1 MNTSSNPLIRPE
13 TPFQRRVVDA
23 IDRAKPARGVGTFIK
38 PLPGGVSQ
46 TIAKQRRQ
54 STTLRPLEI
63 VSASSVTIKVTTS
76 TILGAMP
83 TIGGVRLDATTAPT
97 ITVPSSGTRY
107 VVATITGTPTTTTV
121 TTSLGTRVF
130 FHPTMGSITV
140 DIAIATTAPTSA
152 DLFGSTGIFKIHL
165 GTVINGTSVASNG
178 YGPITGFVQDQLD
191 GSGDGTLILN
201 HPGT

>member
-23 IDRAKPARGVGTFIK
+23 IDRAKPARGIGISAK
-38 PLPGGVSQ
+38 PLPGGVSLEAQKPKQQ
-46 TIAKQRRQ
+46 TAAFK
-54 STTLRPLEI
+54 PLEI
-63 VSASSVTIKVTTS
+63 VLLNGLKIKVASS

-107 VVATITGTPTTTTV
+107 VVATITGTPTTTTI

-140 DIAIATTAPTSA
+140 EIAIATAAPTSA

-165 GTVINGTSVASNG
+165 GTVVNGTSVASNG
-178 YGPITGFVQDQLD
+178 YGPIAGFVQDQLD
-191 GSGDGTLILN
+191 GSGNGTLILN
-201 HPGT
+201 HPGA